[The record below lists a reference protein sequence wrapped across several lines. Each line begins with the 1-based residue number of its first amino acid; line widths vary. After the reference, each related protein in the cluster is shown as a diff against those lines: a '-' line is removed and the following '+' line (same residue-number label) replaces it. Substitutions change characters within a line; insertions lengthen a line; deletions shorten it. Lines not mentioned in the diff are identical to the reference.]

1 MVSLLVTE
9 SLEVVAKGVTVR
21 ENFHT
26 GDMTVL
32 DIGKHIPRP
41 SWQGEGIV
49 TEFGTLSLKE
59 RRVPCQWQRV
69 RDIITARTEKPSRT
83 GAELVDDNQR
93 IYLPI
98 FGMAPAAL
106 TAPPTIGRLK
116 PTIQESEWPERWSR
130 TWSMTSSSQNSKMV
144 KC

>member
-1 MVSLLVTE
+1 MANLFIIE

-32 DIGKHIPRP
+32 DIGKHIPTP

-49 TEFGTLSLKE
+49 TKFRTLSLKE
-59 RRVPCQWQRV
+59 RQVPCQWQRV
-69 RDIITARTEKPSRT
+69 RYIITARTEKPSRT

-93 IYLPI
+93 MYLPI
-98 FGMAPAAL
+98 FDIAPK
-106 TAPPTIGRLK
+106 APNCTTNYG
-116 PTIQESEWPERWSR
+116 
-130 TWSMTSSSQNSKMV
+130 
-144 KC
+144 

>member
-1 MVSLLVTE
+1 MASLLVTE

-49 TEFGTLSLKE
+49 TEFVTLSLIE
-59 RRVPCQWQRV
+59 
-69 RDIITARTEKPSRT
+69 
-83 GAELVDDNQR
+83 
-93 IYLPI
+93 
-98 FGMAPAAL
+98 
-106 TAPPTIGRLK
+106 
-116 PTIQESEWPERWSR
+116 
-130 TWSMTSSSQNSKMV
+130 
-144 KC
+144 